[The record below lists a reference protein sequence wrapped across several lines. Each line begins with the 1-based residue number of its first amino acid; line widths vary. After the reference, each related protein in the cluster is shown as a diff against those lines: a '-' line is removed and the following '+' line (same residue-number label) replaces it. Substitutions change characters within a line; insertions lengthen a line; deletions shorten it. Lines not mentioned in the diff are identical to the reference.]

1 MRSLS
6 AFLNER
12 VAQHGSRLAIQHRPR
27 YRTVSWSYQLM
38 EARIQALAAVLSEQ
52 GITVGDRVLLYAENS
67 PDWVAAFFAVLAC
80 GAVVV
85 PVNPRSAAGQI
96 ERIVA
101 AAEPRLLLISDQSF
115 WPALPMPAITIQTAG
130 QNIIQRDQQIIAPRN
145 TTLAEILYTSGTTG
159 DPKGVM
165 LSHENLLSDLEV
177 VAKAVPLEPHH
188 HVVSLVPLFHAY
200 GQMTSLFCPFNAGCA
215 VTYLPAPTSRAILE
229 TLAHT
234 PATHLVAVPE
244 VLKAMMDRL
253 EERMGRIPGFM
264 RRFAGRQICR
274 RVFGSLEVIACGGAA
289 LDPVIEEKW
298 WALGFEVLQGYGLTE
313 TSPILAVNTP
323 SVHRIGSVGKPVDG
337 AEIRISS
344 EGEILVRGPMVMT
357 GYYRDTRRTEDVFE
371 DGWLKTEDGGR
382 LDEDGFLYVF
392 GRRRYMILGPGGENV
407 FPEDIEA
414 ELNRN
419 SAVIDSAVVGLEIEG
434 RTIVHAVLLCEP
446 ASAAE
451 AAIVRANKKLTSY
464 QQILSWSIWPEPDFP
479 RSVTRK
485 VKKDVVIRRLSDE
498 AGFSGKVSEHVTPV
512 MRLLGQIT
520 GVPPDTMSES
530 TLLGANLGVDSL
542 LRIELVSQIEDQWG
556 ISIEE
561 VQITP
566 ETTVGMLEGLLKKQK
581 RISPK
586 LSKYPR
592 WSLKSWASRL
602 RPVAQWLLLQS
613 WISLCCRLRIEGSE
627 HLEGLTAP
635 VIFMANHRSFLD
647 SAVIT
652 FALPKAFR
660 WRLGIAAATDVFY
673 QKFAWAV
680 PIGELAL
687 NAFPFPTGVD
697 ENIRPGLEYFG
708 RLLDDGWNVL
718 IFPEGRQNRK
728 DLSIQALK
736 GGAGVIAVEMKVPI
750 IPLIIEGTEKV
761 IPPDMLMPRAI
772 ERVIVRFGK
781 PIQTN
786 TAEGYTEATE
796 KIETA
801 MRALLTDASATFS
814 GQKRV

>member
-12 VAQHGSRLAIQHRPR
+12 IAQHGSRLAIQHRPR

-38 EARIQALAAVLSEQ
+38 GARIQALTAVLSEQ
-52 GITVGDRVLLYAENS
+52 GITAGDRVLLYAENS

-80 GAVVV
+80 SAVVV
-85 PVNPRSAAGQI
+85 PVNPRSTAGQI
-96 ERIVA
+96 DRIVA
-101 AAEPRLLLISDQSF
+101 AAEPRLLLISDQVF
-115 WPALPMPAITIQTAG
+115 WPASPMPAITIQTAG
-130 QNIIQRDQQIIAPRN
+130 QNVQRDLRIATPEN
-145 TTLAEILYTSGTTG
+145 TALAEILYTSGTTG

-177 VAKAVPLEPHH
+177 VAKAVPLAPHH

-215 VTYLPAPTSRAILE
+215 VTYLSAPTSRAILE

-289 LDPVIEEKW
+289 LDPVVEEKW
-298 WALGFEVLQGYGLTE
+298 WALGLEVLQGYGLTE

-323 SVHRIGSVGKPVDG
+323 RVHRIGSVGKPVEG

-344 EGEILVRGPMVMT
+344 EGEILARGPMVMT
-357 GYYRDTRRTEDVFE
+357 GYYRDVRRTEDVFA
-371 DGWLKTEDGGR
+371 DGWLKTDDGGR

-419 SAVIDSAVVGLEIEG
+419 STVIDSAVVGLEIEG

-446 ASAAE
+446 ASAE
-451 AAIVRANKKLTSY
+451 AAIAHANKKLAPY

-485 VKKDVVIRRLSDE
+485 VKKEVVIHRLSE
-498 AGFSGKVSEHVTPV
+498 GAGFGVKVSEHVTPV

-566 ETTVGMLEGLLKKQK
+566 QTTVGMLEGLLEKQK

-592 WSLKSWASRL
+592 WSLKPWASRL
-602 RPVAQWLLLQS
+602 RPVAQWVFLQS
-613 WISLCCRLRIEGSE
+613 WISLCCRLRVEGTE
-627 HLEGLTAP
+627 HLKGLTGP

-673 QKFAWAV
+673 QKYAWSV

-708 RLLDDGWNVL
+708 RLLDDDWNVL
-718 IFPEGRQNRK
+718 IFPEGRQNRE
-728 DLSIQALK
+728 DLGIQTLK

-750 IPLIIEGTEKV
+750 VPVIIEGTEKV
-761 IPPDMLMPRAI
+761 MPPDTLIPQSI
-772 ERVIVRFGK
+772 ERIIVRFGK
-781 PIQTN
+781 PVQTN
-786 TAEGYTEATE
+786 TTEGYAAATD

-801 MRALLTDASATFS
+801 MRALLTAASATLS
-814 GQKRV
+814 ERERV